1 MASWLQTCT
10 TMHFPIEFPK
20 NQPQGFKSRPFCLL
34 VELVTDGNKL
44 SPFPLIMTLN
54 SRLELKNQSNLYF
67 TLLNW
72 CFMPLPQG
80 WDCYT
85 VGGLEQQAISPGE
98 SWLEAREG
106 RVWAGFEGLGEFNW
120 NSLEGKPGP
129 CALCA
134 WVHLSLWTKAQSC
147 KKISV
152 RDWSPGLRKERSN
165 SGEISPAYKQCAAS
179 LDCPVLKEARR

>member
-1 MASWLQTCT
+1 MYHHAL
-10 TMHFPIEFPK
+10 PNRVPK
-20 NQPQGFKSRPFCLL
+20 ESARRFKSRPFCWL
-34 VELVTDGNKL
+34 VELVTDRNKL
-44 SPFPLIMTLN
+44 LPFPLIMTLN
-54 SRLELKNQSNLYF
+54 SRLGLGNQSNLYI

-85 VGGLEQQAISPGE
+85 VVGLEQQATSRGE

-134 WVHLSLWTKAQSC
+134 WVHLSLWTRAQSC

-152 RDWSPGLRKERSN
+152 RDWNPGLREERFN
-165 SGEISPAYKQCAAS
+165 TGQISPAYKQCAAS
-179 LDCPVLKEARR
+179 LDCPVLREARR